1 MAEKVSNK
9 PWGDIKE
16 SDYDLE
22 QWHRS
27 CLIYIHDGPPTSKE
41 QCKLPVGEPDGML
54 NANGIVAAAI
64 RIYRVKAPREDV
76 RKTVRRLVSLYK
88 EVLAALFCF
97 ARWNGFSRVCVLC
110 FDYIF

>member
-22 QWHRS
+22 QWHRA
-27 CLIYIHDGPPTSKE
+27 CLIHLHDGPPTSKE
-41 QCKLPVGEPDGML
+41 QCKLPVREPDGTL

-64 RIYRVKAPREDV
+64 RIYQVKAPRELV
-76 RKTVRRLVSLYK
+76 RKAARRLVALYK
-88 EVLAALFCF
+88 EILEREPPEGLVKLA
-97 ARWNGFSRVCVLC
+97 GMKPKQSE
-110 FDYIF
+110 